1 MNTSTWTVLDP
12 DIEALLDEYDR
23 RSDEPGTGATALFAA
38 NFLALDP
45 VHAVTLTPAILAAAL
60 PARRAMFE
68 AAGVGAIRRA
78 RACQL
83 RLDDTHALV
92 NVNWTAERSGQQ
104 PLQLDSTFLVR
115 REPDGLRIVVYLN
128 HHDVTALLSASA

>member
-1 MNTSTWTVLDP
+1 MNTYPWTALDT

-23 RSDEPGTGATALFAA
+23 RSRERGAGATVLFADS
-38 NFLALDP
+38 FLALDP
-45 VHAVTLTPAILAAAL
+45 MHAITLTPAMLASAL
-60 PARRAMFE
+60 PARREMFD

-83 RLDDTHALV
+83 RLDETHALV
-92 NVNWTAERSGQQ
+92 KVNWTAERSGRES
-104 PLQLDSTFLVR
+104 LQLDSTFLVR
-115 REPDGLRIVVYLN
+115 REPEGLRIVVYLN